1 MGYQKSPIKEAVS
14 ETNAYLDKQR
24 STDDFILYDILNGKA
39 SFIE

>member
-24 STDDFILYDILNGKA
+24 SIDGFILYAILNDKA